1 MTSPEFFIAKRYLF
15 SKKKFNFITVIS
27 LISVLGVTVGVAAL
41 IIVLSVFNGFS
52 SKVTGMLI
60 NFDPHLRVEASGEGN
75 VAEYKQLES
84 RIRDLGYE
92 NASVYTM
99 NKGMLATN
107 KSNEVVVIKGVEPDG
122 VSSVSGI
129 KDIVR
134 FGEFDLSDEG
144 GIGGVVIG
152 FSLLNKLKSMPGDT
166 ITILSPLGLE
176 KSLTQFVDPRSAQF
190 VIKGVYDSDNKEYDG
205 NFAFIS
211 LAKSQELFNLGSK
224 VNGIELRIPD
234 ISNSQNVK
242 EKLIENLG
250 SGFSVQTWYDLHA
263 DFYSILKVE
272 RITVYLILSLIIA
285 VASFNILGS
294 LTMTVIEKKRDIGVL
309 KAIGATDGMITKI
322 FLYEGISVGVI
333 GMLAGTA
340 IGILVTLGQKYFEFY
355 KLDPLTYKIDALP
368 VEMRIID
375 LILVPLA
382 ALLLCFLASLYP
394 SRRAAALEPVSAIRW
409 E

>member
-322 FLYEGISVGVI
+322 FLYEGISVGII

>member
-107 KSNEVVVIKGVEPDG
+107 RSNEVVVIKGVEPDG

-176 KSLTQFVDPRSAQF
+176 KSLTQFVDPKSAQF

-322 FLYEGISVGVI
+322 FLYEGISVGII

>member
-15 SKKKFNFITVIS
+15 SKRKFNFISVIS

-60 NFDPHLRVEASGEGN
+60 NFDPHIRVEASGEGN
-75 VAEYKQLES
+75 VADYKGLES
-84 RIRDLGYE
+84 KIRNLGYE

-99 NKGMLATN
+99 NKGMLANN
-107 KSNEVVVIKGVEPDG
+107 KSNEVVLIKGVEPDG

-129 KDIVR
+129 KDIIR
-134 FGEFDLSDEG
+134 FGQFDLSDDG

-176 KSLTQFVDPRSAQF
+176 KSLTQFVDPKSAQF

-205 NFAFIS
+205 NYAFIS

-224 VNGIELRIPD
+224 VNGIEIRIPD
-234 ISNSQNVK
+234 IGNSQNEK
-242 EKLIENLG
+242 ERLLENLG
-250 SGFSVQTWYDLHA
+250 SEYKVQTWYDLHA

-272 RITVYLILSLIIA
+272 RMTVYLILSLIIA

-322 FLYEGISVGVI
+322 FLYEGISVGII
-333 GMLAGTA
+333 GMLAGTI
-340 IGILVTLGQKYFEFY
+340 IGILVTLGQKYFQFY

-368 VEMRIID
+368 VEMRVID

>member
-129 KDIVR
+129 KDIIK

-176 KSLTQFVDPRSAQF
+176 KSLTQFVDPKSAQF

-224 VNGIELRIPD
+224 VNGIELRIAD

-242 EKLIENLG
+242 EKLMENLG
-250 SGFSVQTWYDLHA
+250 SDFSVQTWYDLHA

-322 FLYEGISVGVI
+322 FLYEGISVGII

-340 IGILVTLGQKYFEFY
+340 IGILVTLGQKYFQFY

>member
-1 MTSPEFFIAKRYLF
+1 
-15 SKKKFNFITVIS
+15 V
-27 LISVLGVTVGVAAL
+27 VL
-41 IIVLSVFNGFS
+41 
-52 SKVTGMLI
+52 
-60 NFDPHLRVEASGEGN
+60 
-75 VAEYKQLES
+75 
-84 RIRDLGYE
+84 
-92 NASVYTM
+92 
-99 NKGMLATN
+99 
-107 KSNEVVVIKGVEPDG
+107 IKGVEPDG

-129 KDIVR
+129 KDIIR
-134 FGEFDLSDEG
+134 FGQFDLSDDG

-176 KSLTQFVDPRSAQF
+176 KSLTQFVDPKSAQF

-205 NFAFIS
+205 NYAFIS

-224 VNGIELRIPD
+224 VNGIEIRIPD
-234 ISNSQNVK
+234 IGNSQNEK
-242 EKLIENLG
+242 ERLLENLG
-250 SGFSVQTWYDLHA
+250 SEYKVQTWYDLHA

-272 RITVYLILSLIIA
+272 RMTVYLILSLIIA

-322 FLYEGISVGVI
+322 FLYEGISVGII
-333 GMLAGTA
+333 GMLAGTI
-340 IGILVTLGQKYFEFY
+340 IGILVTLGQKYFQFY

-368 VEMRIID
+368 VEMRVID

>member
-129 KDIVR
+129 KDIIR
-134 FGEFDLSDEG
+134 FGQFDVSDEG

-176 KSLTQFVDPRSAQF
+176 KSLTQFVDPKSAQF

-224 VNGIELRIPD
+224 VNGIELRIAD

-242 EKLIENLG
+242 EKLMENLG
-250 SGFSVQTWYDLHA
+250 SDFRVQTWYDLHA

-309 KAIGATDGMITKI
+309 KALGATDGMITKI
-322 FLYEGISVGVI
+322 FLYEGISVGII
-333 GMLAGTA
+333 GMLAGTL

-355 KLDPLTYKIDALP
+355 KLDPMTYKIDALP
-368 VEMRIID
+368 VEMRIVD

-382 ALLLCFLASLYP
+382 ALFLCFLASLYP

>member
-1 MTSPEFFIAKRYLF
+1 MSPEFFIAKRYLF
-15 SKKKFNFITVIS
+15 SKKKFNFISVIS

-60 NFDPHLRVEASGEGN
+60 NFDPHIRIEASGEGK
-75 VAEYKQLES
+75 VADYGELTNKVKGM
-84 RIRDLGYE
+84 GYE
-92 NASVYTM
+92 NASAYTL
-99 NKGMLATN
+99 NKGMLANN
-107 KSNEVVVIKGVEPDG
+107 KTNEVVFIKGVEPDG
-122 VSSVSGI
+122 VSAVSGI
-129 KDIVR
+129 KDLIR
-134 FGEFDLSDEG
+134 FGEFDVSDEG

-166 ITILSPLGLE
+166 ITLLSPLGLE
-176 KSLTQFVDPRSAQF
+176 KSLTQFVDPKSGQF

-205 NFAFIS
+205 NYAFVSIRS
-211 LAKSQELFNLGSK
+211 SQELFALDGK
-224 VNGIELRIPD
+224 VNGIEMRIPE
-234 ISNSQNVK
+234 ISNSQSEK
-242 EKLIENLG
+242 EKLVKALG
-250 SGFSVQTWYDLHA
+250 NDYKVMTWYDLHE

-272 RITVYLILSLIIA
+272 RMTVYLILSLIIA

-309 KAIGATDGMITKI
+309 KAIGATDGMITRI
-322 FLYEGISVGVI
+322 FLYEGISVGII
-333 GMLAGTA
+333 GMLVGTV
-340 IGILVTLGQKYFEFY
+340 IGILVTLGQKYFQFY
-355 KLDPLTYKIDALP
+355 KLDPLIYKIDALP

-382 ALLLCFLASLYP
+382 AFALCFLASLYP
-394 SRRAAALEPVSAIRW
+394 SRRAASLEPVSAIRW

>member
-84 RIRDLGYE
+84 RIRDLGYDH
-92 NASVYTM
+92 ASVYTM

-129 KDIVR
+129 KDIIR
-134 FGEFDLSDEG
+134 FGQFDVSDEG

-166 ITILSPLGLE
+166 ITILSPIGLE
-176 KSLTQFVDPRSAQF
+176 KSLTQFIDPKSAQF

-224 VNGIELRIPD
+224 VNGIEIRIPD

-242 EKLIENLG
+242 EKLMENLG
-250 SGFSVQTWYDLHA
+250 SDFRVQTWYDLHA

-322 FLYEGISVGVI
+322 FLYEGISVGII

-340 IGILVTLGQKYFEFY
+340 IGILVTLGQN
-355 KLDPLTYKIDALP
+355 
-368 VEMRIID
+368 
-375 LILVPLA
+375 ILN
-382 ALLLCFLASLYP
+382 FTS
-394 SRRAAALEPVSAIRW
+394 SIR
-409 E
+409 

>member
-107 KSNEVVVIKGVEPDG
+107 RSNEVVVIKGVEPDG

-129 KDIVR
+129 RDIVR

-176 KSLTQFVDPRSAQF
+176 KSLTQFVDPKSAQF

-322 FLYEGISVGVI
+322 FLYEGISVGII

>member
-176 KSLTQFVDPRSAQF
+176 KSLTQFVDPKSAQF

>member
-15 SKKKFNFITVIS
+15 SKRKFNFITVIS

-75 VAEYKQLES
+75 VADYKQLES

-107 KSNEVVVIKGVEPDG
+107 RSNEVVVIKGVEPDG

-129 KDIVR
+129 KDIIR
-134 FGEFDLSDEG
+134 FGQFDVSDEG

-176 KSLTQFVDPRSAQF
+176 KSLTQFVDPKSAQF

-211 LAKSQELFNLGSK
+211 LTKSQELFNLGSK
-224 VNGIELRIPD
+224 VNGIELRIAD

-242 EKLIENLG
+242 EKIMENLG
-250 SGFSVQTWYDLHA
+250 NDFRVQTWYDLHA

-272 RITVYLILSLIIA
+272 RMTVYLILSLIIA

-309 KAIGATDGMITKI
+309 KAIGATDRMITKI
-322 FLYEGISVGVI
+322 FLYEGISVGII

-394 SRRAAALEPVSAIRW
+394 SRRAAALEPVTAIRW

>member
-84 RIRDLGYE
+84 RIRDLGYDH
-92 NASVYTM
+92 ASVYTM

-129 KDIVR
+129 KDIIR
-134 FGEFDLSDEG
+134 FGQFDVSDEG

-166 ITILSPLGLE
+166 ITILSPIGLE
-176 KSLTQFVDPRSAQF
+176 KSLTQFIDPKSAQF

-224 VNGIELRIPD
+224 VNGIEIRIPD

-242 EKLIENLG
+242 EKLMENLG
-250 SGFSVQTWYDLHA
+250 SDFRVQTWYDLHA

-322 FLYEGISVGVI
+322 FLYEGISVGII

-368 VEMRIID
+368 VEMRIVD

-382 ALLLCFLASLYP
+382 ALFLCFLASLYP